1 MSAVRVSRACYDKYR
16 PIAVLPA
23 VLRDDIDALAGHFHG
38 RGEFRTVFLSLVP
51 WNDLVGEP
59 NAGHATVAD
68 FLICGAA
75 MLLMD
80 GVTRSMYRDPSG
92 GPRPLLPGR
101 VERLTI
107 SLGEIHHTLRAGHRV
122 EIDVTSSNFPRRAR
136 NTNSGHPVLASD
148 GEADIRV
155 ATNTI
160 HHAEATPSFLELPV
174 LIRR

>member
-1 MSAVRVSRACYDKYR
+1 LPGYGVIYRGEVQDQDATIAGNVRVTLHIESSCPDTDFIVKLIELM
-16 PIAVLPA
+16 P
-23 VLRDDIDALAGHFHG
+23 DG
-38 RGEFRTVFLSLVP
+38 R
-51 WNDLVGEP
+51 
-59 NAGHATVAD
+59 
-68 FLICGAA
+68 A

-160 HHAEATPSFLELPV
+160 HHAEATPSFLDLPV